1 MVMGGIP
8 YYLQQI
14 DRRMSLAQ
22 NVDRIFFRENASL
35 GDEFEN
41 LYSSLFTHSGDHVE
55 IVRALAQKREGMTRD
70 EIVKKTSLT
79 NGGGLTRRLTELEQC
94 GFIRQYST
102 INDALQLYQLTD
114 FYTQFYF
121 QFLANQKTYDD
132 EQWLHLQGTNKHN
145 NWLGLS
151 FERLC
156 FAHMP
161 QIRRSLGIAGVAT
174 KTFAYRTG
182 GAQVDMVIERADK
195 TVCMCEMK
203 WSSLP
208 YCIKKGEN
216 DKIRNRLLAVREK
229 YPRHTLMVVL
239 VTAGGLVQNEY
250 AMQSVQRE
258 VTLEDLFG

>member
-1 MVMGGIP
+1 M
-8 YYLQQI
+8 
-14 DRRMSLAQ
+14 
-22 NVDRIFFRENASL
+22 
-35 GDEFEN
+35 
-41 LYSSLFTHSGDHVE
+41 E

-216 DKIRNRLLAVREK
+216 DKIRNRLLGVREK